1 LQIIISLG
9 RDLRQ
14 RTVRVRHYWS
24 YQRRRPLGTQ
34 HIDQAAHSVDVTS
47 EELKDRAV
55 LSALDKAA
63 RRGVQCRIVL
73 TDNPPWANAVAEVS
87 AAGCSVH
94 RFPDTK
100 TALYMHEK
108 ILLTDNGELII
119 GSQNLT
125 TTSLLEKGELSVA
138 LDTATAPDLIAAVE
152 STFDTD
158 YAAAAAQ
165 QGQAR

>member
-1 LQIIISLG
+1 
-9 RDLRQ
+9 
-14 RTVRVRHYWS
+14 
-24 YQRRRPLGTQ
+24 
-34 HIDQAAHSVDVTS
+34 
-47 EELKDRAV
+47 
-55 LSALDKAA
+55 
-63 RRGVQCRIVL
+63 
-73 TDNPPWANAVAEVS
+73 
-87 AAGCSVH
+87 VH

-125 TTSLLEKGELSVA
+125 TTSLLEKGELSLAV
-138 LDTATAPDLIAAVE
+138 DTATAPDLIAAVE